1 MILITE
7 EDFIV
12 VFFIV
17 IIQQQFAGVSGRSI
31 VLVLFSLFSFQEKD
45 PLSSIFYSPLA
56 IFSTPLLFTR
66 ARSLRTVEKDCS
78 LILLSL

>member
-45 PLSSIFYSPLA
+45 LSSIFYSPLA

>member
-1 MILITE
+1 MLITE

-17 IIQQQFAGVSGRSI
+17 IIEQQFAGVSGRSI
-31 VLVLFSLFSFQEKD
+31 VLVLFSSFSFQEKD
-45 PLSSIFYSPLA
+45 LLSSSLFYSPLA

-66 ARSLRTVEKDCS
+66 ARSLRSVEKDYS